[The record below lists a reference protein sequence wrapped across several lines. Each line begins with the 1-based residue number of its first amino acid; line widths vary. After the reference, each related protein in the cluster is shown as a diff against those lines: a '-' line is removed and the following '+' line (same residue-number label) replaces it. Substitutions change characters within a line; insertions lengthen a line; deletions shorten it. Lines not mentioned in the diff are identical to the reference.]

1 MPLTLLLLILVAFFF
16 FWSLPRGFFFVLV
29 SSETI
34 DNEAKRVR
42 RRVGPAAAVHPVR
55 AEAMRVL
62 GDDDPDRFFFSH
74 FTSRLPVN
82 ECFFFFS
89 LSKGK
94 EEI

>member
-1 MPLTLLLLILVAFFF
+1 MPLTLHLLILVAFFF

-62 GDDDPDRFFFSH
+62 GDDDPDRFFFPLY
-74 FTSRLPVN
+74 FTPASKRV
-82 ECFFFFS
+82 FFFF
-89 LSKGK
+89 
-94 EEI
+94 